1 MKNLKP
7 YKDDCFDIHKRAV
20 NKKQAGDLKERLTKL
35 NPNVEA
41 EYKIFLE
48 RFTANQLGQIKPNTE
63 LGLSKADLLTLYS
76 YQSSVIISVR
86 ENIRKL
92 QIKTIITT
100 CQNCTI
106 DTANTLDHLLPKTSY
121 PEFVV
126 NPKNLFPCCSTC
138 NSYKLDSTESKAGQK
153 FLNLYLDDLPKE
165 QYLFVNVFLDTNND
179 LDFRFHL
186 KNIDSKIEVT
196 IFSIIESHYE
206 KLHLFDRMKLKSIEY
221 VSELESRILAFRH
234 RLSIDEI
241 VIHLTTAVNDE
252 KEAYG
257 HNHWKCI
264 LELALLNSPAFMD
277 KFKPT

>member
-20 NKKQAGDLKERLTKL
+20 NKKQTGDLKERLAKL
-35 NPNVEA
+35 NSNVET

-48 RFTANQLGQIKPNTE
+48 KFTMNQLGQLIPNTA
-63 LGLSKADLLTLYS
+63 LSLSKADLLTLYS

-86 ENIRKL
+86 ESIRKL

-138 NSYKLDSTESKAGQK
+138 NSYKLDSTESGAGQK
-153 FLNLYLDDLPKE
+153 FLNLYLDDLPEE
-165 QYLFVNVFLDTNND
+165 QYLFLSVYLDSNND
-179 LDFRFHL
+179 LDFKFHL
-186 KNIDSKIEVT
+186 KNVDSKIEAN
-196 IFSIIESHYE
+196 IFSVIESHYE
-206 KLHLFDRMKLKSIEY
+206 KLHLFDRMKLKSIEHL
-221 VSELESRILAFRH
+221 SELESRILAFSH

-257 HNHWKCI
+257 ENHWKCI
-264 LELALLNSPAFMD
+264 LELTLLNSLTFMD
-277 KFKPT
+277 KFKAP